1 MYDFRNCIIDIH
13 NKERRQNST
22 EPLFT
27 PTQFIW
33 TKLIAT
39 YYIEYYDETH
49 LLIFVVIYVNILL
62 KGRENNQM
70 FKILE

>member
-1 MYDFRNCIIDIH
+1 M
-13 NKERRQNST
+13 RQNYT

-39 YYIEYYDETH
+39 YYIEYYDKTH
-49 LLIFVVIYVNILL
+49 LLIFVVIYVNIV
-62 KGRENNQM
+62 QHV
-70 FKILE
+70 I

>member
-1 MYDFRNCIIDIH
+1 MNIINIIRNVNGIEISGL
-13 NKERRQNST
+13 RQNST

-39 YYIEYYDETH
+39 YYIEYLHKTH
-49 LLIFVVIYVNILL
+49 LLIFVVIYVNIV
-62 KGRENNQM
+62 QHV
-70 FKILE
+70 I